1 MVFAIILAG
10 GNGSRM
16 NSSMTKQRM
25 TICGHSVIWHTVR
38 AFEKCEAVDKI
49 IVVARADE
57 LGFMK
62 SELLEFNKIYDIVIG
77 GKTRAESS
85 YRGLLAIPAACTMV
99 AIHDAARCL
108 ITPEGIS
115 TVLDKARLCGAA
127 TAAMWVTDTVKRV
140 DDLGNIL
147 NTVNR
152 NELCLVQTPQV
163 FDYRGIMNAFAS
175 ADLINKEYTDDNM
188 LYENA
193 GGRICTVDIGRDNIK
208 ITEPRDI
215 LLAELI
221 LKERGNV

>member
-1 MVFAIILAG
+1 
-10 GNGSRM
+10 
-16 NSSMTKQRM
+16 
-25 TICGHSVIWHTVR
+25 
-38 AFEKCEAVDKI
+38 
-49 IVVARADE
+49 
-57 LGFMK
+57 
-62 SELLEFNKIYDIVIG
+62 
-77 GKTRAESS
+77 
-85 YRGLLAIPAACTMV
+85 MV

-115 TVLDKARLCGAA
+115 TVLEKARLCGAA
-127 TAAMWVTDTVKRV
+127 TAAVRVTDTVKRV

-163 FDYRGIMNAFAS
+163 FDYRGIMDAFAS

-208 ITEPRDI
+208 ITESRDI